1 MSIYTKKGDKGKTSL
16 LNGERIPKTNP
27 ILNAVGTV
35 DELNAHLGMAKRL
48 LRVAQGQETGDQALL
63 VLIQKDLFCIGS
75 YLAGKKDELEELD
88 SHILTFEKIIDK
100 LTNDLPEL
108 KNFILPGGSEVGAQ
122 FHITRTV
129 CRRAERMV
137 VEVEENETILK
148 YLNRLSDLLFML
160 ARSCNSNMQEDEIV
174 WDKKNEKKEEVKP
187 S

>member
-16 LNGERIPKTNP
+16 FNGEKISKTNP

-48 LRVAQGQETGDQALL
+48 LRDAQGMQTGDQDL
-63 VLIQKDLFCIGS
+63 VLEIQKDLFCIGS
-75 YLAGKKDELEELD
+75 YLAGKKDEIVHLEERVLN
-88 SHILTFEKIIDK
+88 FEEIIDK
-100 LTNDLPEL
+100 ITNSLPEL
-108 KNFILPGGSEVGAQ
+108 KNFILPGGSQVGAQ
-122 FHITRTV
+122 FHIARTV

-148 YLNRLSDLLFML
+148 YLNRLSDLLFSF
-160 ARSCNSNMQEDEIV
+160 ARICNSNLQEDEITWESEV
-174 WDKKNEKKEEVKP
+174 AKEDKKP